1 MELNGDESVRN
12 QMSMSTQ
19 EKLLMHDDLLLMD
32 DENSMM
38 DLKKETTYSTIKQIA
53 KDFITLYHLEKSGML

>member
-38 DLKKETTYSTIKQIA
+38 DLKKETTYSTI
-53 KDFITLYHLEKSGML
+53 